1 MHIKRTGDTGARSVN
16 NLSKALQGLKQS
28 SSTATK
34 HTNKFLESLKRI
46 AFYRV
51 LRTIIKDIGKA
62 FEEGLKNAY
71 AFSQMIN
78 GQLAQTMNNIA
89 SLGMQMK
96 NQLGASLGELLINLE
111 PVITALENAII
122 RVADA
127 MSRMMAVLGGRSTYN
142 KAIASTEKFAEQT
155 EKGAKAAKE
164 WKNQLM
170 GFDEIN
176 RLEAPSDTGA
186 GSGGATQS
194 IGNWEEAPAMMKW
207 AEELRSI
214 TLDRL
219 SQVNFE
225 PMINAWGRLKEAISG
240 FVAIVD
246 GALYWA
252 YTNVLLPLAQWTIE
266 KGLPV
271 TIGLLTAAFGLLNA
285 VLEKISPVAEKF
297 WNDILQPFAAWIGEK
312 FTDVVGKLTERF
324 ESLTNKIEEANT
336 LGEFIQS
343 LDGTETI
350 IVSIATAILG
360 VAGALGLMKIA
371 TCAVTLLQTAFTLLA
386 SPIGIALLGLGA
398 LVAVGIILYQ
408 KFEAVREKFDA
419 VGEKFSEFK
428 ERFNDPTYWGELGTA
443 IVEAISTAIG
453 AAIGA
458 IAAVGK
464 DMGIKLLEGLKQF
477 FFGDGEGRDM
487 FLAGEGSGLREIGG
501 EIISGIFEGML
512 ELTKDIGKWIVEH
525 IVNPFIEG
533 FKEAFGIHS
542 PAKEMMPIGE
552 SISDGLL
559 EGIKDVWKNIKEW
572 VKTNIFS
579 KISDALNTAFGITGD
594 LAENVVFV
602 GKDIAEGIKSGID
615 SIWGGISAWVN
626 ENIFLKT
633 EKAFKT
639 VFGIEGDSAEE
650 VVFVGKG
657 IANGIQSGISNVWS
671 GISSWVN
678 TNVATPLETEF
689 NGIISKCNG
698 WASQV
703 QSIWSSIQSK
713 AREIEEKAD
722 ALYEKN
728 LAAGGGLWAFHASGG
743 FPEVGEAFI
752 AREAGPELVGTIGG
766 KTAVV
771 NNQDIVAAVSQGVAS
786 AVASVMSSSNS
797 NRRDGGFIL
806 NVNGREFMRAV
817 YNDMKAVQNE
827 KGFSLVNS

>member
-1 MHIKRTGDTGARSVN
+1 MVVENLEMHIRRTGDTGARSVN

-96 NQLGASLGELLINLE
+96 NQLGASLGELLMNIE
-111 PVITALENAII
+111 PIVTAIENAMI

-176 RLEAPSDTGA
+176 RLEAPSDTGT

-214 TLDRL
+214 TLDWL

-225 PMINAWGRLKEAISG
+225 PLISSFGRLREAVSG
-240 FVAIVD
+240 FVSIVD

-297 WNDILQPFAAWIGEK
+297 WNDILQPFATWIGEK
-312 FTDVVGKLTERF
+312 FTGVVETLTTKF
-324 ESLTNKIEEANT
+324 ESLTEKIKEADSI
-336 LGEFIQS
+336 GEFIKS
-343 LDGTETI
+343 MDGAETI
-350 IVSIATAILG
+350 IVSVATAILG

-371 TCAVTLLQTAFTLLA
+371 TGAVTLLQTAFTLLA
-386 SPIGIALLGLGA
+386 SPIGIALIGLGA
-398 LVAVGIILYQ
+398 LVAVGIVLYQ
-408 KFEAVREKFDA
+408 KFETVREKFDA

-428 ERFNDPTYWGELGTA
+428 DRFKEPEYWQELGNS
-443 IVEAISTAIG
+443 IVEAIATAIG
-453 AAIGA
+453 AALGLAWQSISENFA
-458 IAAVGK
+458 N
-464 DMGIKLLEGLKQF
+464 LTTGLKQAIIEN
-477 FFGDGEGRDM
+477 FGKDINEDGATTWD
-487 FLAGEGSGLREIGG
+487 EIGL
-501 EIISGIFEGML
+501 EIILGIIEGVVNAV
-512 ELTKDIGKWIVEH
+512 KNVAKWVKER
-525 IVNPFIEG
+525 VVDPFIEG
-533 FKEAFGIHS
+533 WKEAFEIESPSKVMMVIGQYIAEGVLKGI
-542 PAKEMMPIGE
+542 EVIWE
-552 SISDGLL
+552 T
-559 EGIKDVWKNIKEW
+559 IKVWVN
-572 VKTNIFS
+572 TNIFL
-579 KISDALNTAFGITGD
+579 KIRSALRTAFGISSNI
-594 LAENVVFV
+594 AENVVFV
-602 GKDIAEGIKSGID
+602 GKGIAEGIKA
-615 SIWGGISAWVN
+615 GISRVWAGVSGWIETNVGQP
-626 ENIFLKT
+626 LQS
-633 EKAFKT
+633 AF
-639 VFGIEGDSAEE
+639 DSLLSR
-650 VVFVGKG
+650 V
-657 IANGIQSGISNVWS
+657 
-671 GISSWVN
+671 SSW
-678 TNVATPLETEF
+678 AET
-689 NGIISKCNG
+689 IK
-698 WASQV
+698 
-703 QSIWSSIQSK
+703 SIWSEVTTK

-722 ALYEKN
+722 ALYERN
-728 LAAGGGLWAFHASGG
+728 LAKGGGLYTYASGG
-743 FPEVGEAFI
+743 YPETGEYFL
-752 AREAGPELVGTIGG
+752 ARESGPELVGTIGG

-797 NRRDGGFIL
+797 NRRDGGFVL

>member
-1 MHIKRTGDTGARSVN
+1 MVVENLEMHIRRTGDASARSVN
-16 NLSKALQGLKQS
+16 NLSKSLQRLKQS

-34 HTNKFLESLKRI
+34 HTNKFLDSLKRI

-71 AFSQMIN
+71 AFSQTIN
-78 GQLAQTMNNIA
+78 GQLAQTMNNIT

-96 NQLGASLGELLINLE
+96 NQLGASLGELLMNIE
-111 PVITALENAII
+111 PIVTAIENAMI

-214 TLDRL
+214 TLDWL

-240 FVAIVD
+240 FVSIVD

-312 FTDVVGKLTERF
+312 FIGVVETITEKF
-324 ESLTNKIEEANT
+324 ESLTKKIQEAET

-350 IVSIATAILG
+350 IVSVATAILG

-371 TCAVTLLQTAFTLLA
+371 TGAVTILQTAFTLLA

-398 LVAVGIILYQ
+398 LVAIGIVLYQ
-408 KFEAVREKFDA
+408 KFEIVREKFDA

-428 ERFNDPTYWGELGTA
+428 ERFNDITYWGELGTA
-443 IVEAISTAIG
+443 IVEAIATAVG
-453 AAIGA
+453 AAIGTAWNAVYENISTFVDNLKTA
-458 IAAVGK
+458 IIDHFSKDIDEDGSVTGDEIAFELILGIIKGMGK
-464 DMGIKLLEGLKQF
+464 VIESAGTWFTEHVIDPFVDGLK
-477 FFGDGEGRDM
+477 
-487 FLAGEGSGLREIGG
+487 A
-501 EIISGIFEGML
+501 
-512 ELTKDIGKWIVEH
+512 
-525 IVNPFIEG
+525 
-533 FKEAFGIHS
+533 AFGIAS
-542 PAKEMMPIGE
+542 PAKTMIPIGGY
-552 SISDGLL
+552 IA
-559 EGIKDVWKNIKEW
+559 EGILAGIDAVWTAINEW
-572 VKTNIFS
+572 VNTHIFL
-579 KISDALNTAFGITGD
+579 KIRTALKTAFGIASNI
-594 LAENVVFV
+594 AESVVFV
-602 GKDIAEGIKSGID
+602 GKDIAEGIKSGI
-615 SIWGGISAWVN
+615 
-626 ENIFLKT
+626 
-633 EKAFKT
+633 
-639 VFGIEGDSAEE
+639 
-650 VVFVGKG
+650 
-657 IANGIQSGISNVWS
+657 SNVWS
-671 GISSWVN
+671 GISSWVS
-678 TNVATPLETEF
+678 TNIAQPLQTEF
-689 NGIISKCNG
+689 NGIISRCRG

-713 AREIEEKAD
+713 AREIEAKAD
-722 ALYEKN
+722 ALYERN
-728 LAAGGGLWAFHASGG
+728 LAKGGGLYTYASGG
-743 FPEVGEAFI
+743 YPETGEYFL
-752 AREAGPELVGTIGG
+752 ARESGPELVGTIGG

-797 NRRDGGFIL
+797 NRRDGGFVL

>member
-96 NQLGASLGELLINLE
+96 NQLGASLGELLMNIE
-111 PVITALENAII
+111 PIVTAIENAMI

-214 TLDRL
+214 TLDWL

-240 FVAIVD
+240 FVSIVD

-271 TIGLLTAAFGLLNA
+271 TIGLLTAAFGLLNT

-297 WNDILQPFAAWIGEK
+297 WNDILQPFATWIGEK
-312 FTDVVGKLTERF
+312 FTGVVETLTTKF
-324 ESLTNKIEEANT
+324 ESLTEKIKEADSI
-336 LGEFIQS
+336 GEFIKS
-343 LDGTETI
+343 LDGAETI
-350 IVSIATAILG
+350 IVSVATAILG

-371 TCAVTLLQTAFTLLA
+371 TGAVTLLQTAFTLLA
-386 SPIGIALLGLGA
+386 SPIGIAIIGLGA

-408 KFEAVREKFDA
+408 KFETVREKFDA

-428 ERFNDPTYWGELGTA
+428 ERFNDPTYWSELGTS
-443 IVEAISTAIG
+443 IVETLSAAIG

-458 IAAVGK
+458 IGAVGR
-464 DMGIKLLEGLKQF
+464 DMGQKLLEGLKQF
-477 FFGDGEGRDM
+477 FFGDGEGKDM
-487 FLAGEGSGLREIGG
+487 FLAGEGSGLREIGVSLW
-501 EIISGIFEGML
+501 EGIQGGFLEKITSIKAWLDEHVVTPFKEGL
-512 ELTKDIGKWIVEH
+512 H
-525 IVNPFIEG
+525 
-533 FKEAFGIHS
+533 EAFGIGS
-542 PAKEMMPIGE
+542 PAKTMIPIGGY
-552 SISDGLL
+552 IADGILA
-559 EGIKDVWKNIKEW
+559 GIDAVWGAINEW
-572 VKTNIFS
+572 VNTHIFL
-579 KISDALNTAFGITGD
+579 KIRTALKTAFGIASNI
-594 LAENVVFV
+594 AEGVVFV
-602 GKDIAEGIKSGID
+602 GKDIAEGIKSGI
-615 SIWGGISAWVN
+615 
-626 ENIFLKT
+626 
-633 EKAFKT
+633 
-639 VFGIEGDSAEE
+639 
-650 VVFVGKG
+650 
-657 IANGIQSGISNVWS
+657 SNVWS
-671 GISSWVN
+671 GISSWVS
-678 TNVATPLETEF
+678 TNISQPLQTEF
-689 NGIISKCNG
+689 NGIISKCRG

-713 AREIEEKAD
+713 AREIEAKAD
-722 ALYEKN
+722 ALYERN
-728 LAAGGGLWAFHASGG
+728 LAKGGGLYTYASGG
-743 FPEVGEAFI
+743 YPQTGEYFL

-797 NRRDGGFIL
+797 NRRDGGFVL